1 MLTVPK
7 FSSFKSKPKPKQDGA
22 APAGASAKESTPSVP
37 KFSSFKPR
45 DSEAPEEKRRRH
57 EHKDRDRDDRKR
69 RHRSERDHDEHHS
82 KRRRESHRRGGD
94 ERRRSRS
101 PRHKSERHAEPR
113 PRGHDR
119 VESDLFFFDK
129 KGDPLIIKYGGIERS
144 KIPAYY
150 RYGSGQV
157 LGTTGRLIIHRDG
170 ARDQFSLRMPGEGS
184 SLFKEKDGLRT
195 KRLKLRRQ
203 PATLRPRKKRADD
216 EEEDEGFLAWGRSKK
231 GGQHSAESESSD
243 DGELPSYRAIDVK
256 PKANPAFESDFSD
269 EDSESEEEA
278 PALDQSNPLKWR
290 SIQLSRRVKEHPED
304 IDSWLELVDHQETLL
319 RAGESLDHKVLE
331 SEAHSFAEIK
341 VSMLEAALSN
351 ATNPKDRN
359 RVLNYLMREGVKVW
373 NTRTA
378 EKKWSAVIDDEQ
390 HNFLLWKTHLDYAM
404 SNIASFQYDDVKQM
418 LLTRLHQATARS
430 PSEPRPNDWSE
441 ATYVFLR
448 ATRFIHDAG
457 YRELAVA
464 AWQAILELNF
474 FKPRITGDRQAAL
487 DSFRDFWE
495 SEVPRVGEA
504 DAQGWRHFVESAS
517 EANAPEP
524 FKSTAEV
531 ESSGDSYKAWAVAE
545 RSQAEGARLPART
558 MDEGTEDDPFRV
570 VMYSDIEP
578 LLFFIPEAVWS
589 RVSKQLLD
597 AFLIF
602 SGHPPCFCP
611 DEWVEAAW
619 QDQFLTAARGA
630 IRTQGMWDTEK
641 EASAEEVQRRS
652 PAFAPSILYTR
663 HSPELL
669 FPGGNWFN
677 FLGSASRSHI
687 IDRAWMLNTTRQV
700 VHGAGVE
707 GLASY
712 FLSLN
717 STDQSS
723 SVKKLAKSLLRQFPT
738 NTGVYNAYALAEYA
752 QGNRETA
759 VKVLSSASGMF
770 KVRTGTPTA
779 SSLLCA
785 DTNKF
790 VQGDAHGH
798 GLLLWK
804 TWAWLELEAGNKT
817 LAVKRLCSSVD
828 DVLRTL
834 PDNGTEVSGAY
845 ILKARQIFSSHGE
858 DDDANTAQAR
868 AECLALLTYLTADG
882 GTEPT
887 SASQGNISAA
897 MAKIDDLS
905 HDLKFRGFEG
915 TALHEGLLQF
925 AARLLYFNATRGYV
939 SKPTNLS
946 SSPDNA
952 DCF

>member
-1 MLTVPK
+1 
-7 FSSFKSKPKPKQDGA
+7 
-22 APAGASAKESTPSVP
+22 
-37 KFSSFKPR
+37 
-45 DSEAPEEKRRRH
+45 
-57 EHKDRDRDDRKR
+57 
-69 RHRSERDHDEHHS
+69 
-82 KRRRESHRRGGD
+82 
-94 ERRRSRS
+94 
-101 PRHKSERHAEPR
+101 
-113 PRGHDR
+113 
-119 VESDLFFFDK
+119 
-129 KGDPLIIKYGGIERS
+129 
-144 KIPAYY
+144 
-150 RYGSGQV
+150 
-157 LGTTGRLIIHRDG
+157 
-170 ARDQFSLRMPGEGS
+170 
-184 SLFKEKDGLRT
+184 
-195 KRLKLRRQ
+195 
-203 PATLRPRKKRADD
+203 
-216 EEEDEGFLAWGRSKK
+216 
-231 GGQHSAESESSD
+231 
-243 DGELPSYRAIDVK
+243 
-256 PKANPAFESDFSD
+256 
-269 EDSESEEEA
+269 
-278 PALDQSNPLKWR
+278 
-290 SIQLSRRVKEHPED
+290 
-304 IDSWLELVDHQETLL
+304 
-319 RAGESLDHKVLE
+319 
-331 SEAHSFAEIK
+331 
-341 VSMLEAALSN
+341 
-351 ATNPKDRN
+351 
-359 RVLNYLMREGVKVW
+359 
-373 NTRTA
+373 
-378 EKKWSAVIDDEQ
+378 
-390 HNFLLWKTHLDYAM
+390 
-404 SNIASFQYDDVKQM
+404 
-418 LLTRLHQATARS
+418 
-430 PSEPRPNDWSE
+430 
-441 ATYVFLR
+441 
-448 ATRFIHDAG
+448 
-457 YRELAVA
+457 
-464 AWQAILELNF
+464 
-474 FKPRITGDRQAAL
+474 
-487 DSFRDFWE
+487 
-495 SEVPRVGEA
+495 
-504 DAQGWRHFVESAS
+504 
-517 EANAPEP
+517 
-524 FKSTAEV
+524 
-531 ESSGDSYKAWAVAE
+531 
-545 RSQAEGARLPART
+545 
-558 MDEGTEDDPFRV
+558 
-570 VMYSDIEP
+570 
-578 LLFFIPEAVWS
+578 
-589 RVSKQLLD
+589 
-597 AFLIF
+597 
-602 SGHPPCFCP
+602 
-611 DEWVEAAW
+611 
-619 QDQFLTAARGA
+619 
-630 IRTQGMWDTEK
+630 MWDTEK